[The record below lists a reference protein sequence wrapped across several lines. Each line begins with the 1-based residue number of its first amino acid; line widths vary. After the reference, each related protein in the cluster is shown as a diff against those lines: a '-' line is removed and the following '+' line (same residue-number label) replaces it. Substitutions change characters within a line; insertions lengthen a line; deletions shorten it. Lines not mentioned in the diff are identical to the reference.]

1 MITIYSKNH
10 CPQCQQAKQLL
21 DAHNITYTEVKCDEE
36 PAAREFMLS
45 EGHRSVPQI
54 YQDGQLLI
62 PGGLQGLQSQSPEF
76 FQSLKG

>member
-1 MITIYSKNH
+1 MITIYSKNN

-21 DAHNITYTEVKCDEE
+21 DVHNITYTEVKCDQE

-54 YQDGQLLI
+54 YRDGQLLV
-62 PGGLQGLQSQSPEF
+62 PGGFSGLKSQSPEF

>member
-21 DAHNITYTEVKCDEE
+21 DSHDVAYTEIKCDEQS
-36 PAAREFMLS
+36 AAREFMLS

-54 YQDGQLLI
+54 YRNGQLLV
-62 PGGLQGLQSQSPEF
+62 PGGLQGLQTQSLEF